1 MIKTT
6 RGKAVTLHISRML
19 LPINKPNKG
28 ETMGLAQCHQLQQL
42 QVRPTNTGGTK
53 WVFKSVPVSSCY

>member
-19 LPINKPNKG
+19 LHVNNPKKG
-28 ETMGLAQCHQLQQL
+28 NNGFNSLSSVTAAAVETYKYRWDKMG
-42 QVRPTNTGGTK
+42 
-53 WVFKSVPVSSCY
+53 F